1 MKRNSSFGSE
11 SGIPFANDNAGTIRI
26 RSNSHIVLQV
36 CLHRYYIW
44 TKSSYNDNDNDNN
57 NDNDPLDRAER
68 DLRQTLRPPAP
79 PLRLDTREKGE
90 VEENNIRNF
99 EKERKTT
106 FT

>member
-11 SGIPFANDNAGTIRI
+11 SGLPFANDNAGTIRI

-36 CLHRYYIW
+36 RLHTKILYYIY
-44 TKSSYNDNDNDNN
+44 TKSSYNDNDNDS
-57 NDNDPLDRAER
+57 LDRAER
-68 DLRQTLRPPAP
+68 DNRQTPRPPAL
-79 PLRLDTREKGE
+79 PLRPDIREKGE
-90 VEENNIRNF
+90 VEKNNIRNF